1 MVLTNTLSETLQFSF
16 LRIGSTV
23 VLSPYFALFSFGL
36 VCFACFWCNI
46 FSLKCTLLI
55 VHCTRCSEPLFSPTT
70 QKLHDEP
77 CVLCWIQCTTSSTQQ
92 CAQCKLYNVLTVH
105 LQVLLALLCRGK
117 EGGNGLTGPC
127 QKARLSMESFLN

>member
-1 MVLTNTLSETLQFSF
+1 MALTNTLSETLQFSF

-36 VCFACFWCNI
+36 VCFACLWCNI

-55 VHCTRCSEPLFSPTT
+55 VHCTRCSEPLFSPATHT
-70 QKLHDEP
+70 VRDEP
-77 CVLCWIQCTTSSTQQ
+77 CVLCWIQCTTSSTQLI
-92 CAQCKLYNVLTVH
+92 CAQCKVYNVLTV
-105 LQVLLALLCRGK
+105 QVLLALLCRGK

-127 QKARLSMESFLN
+127 QKARLSMESFLNW